1 MSKGIV
7 MILGGRSDI
16 GLAVAHRFARAGY
29 RIQLAARRTSSLSA
43 EKSDIELRH
52 HVPVSLHEFDALDT
66 KSHKAFVEQ
75 LDSLPDIAIC
85 AVGVLGDQAAGERNV
100 EAATLVIRSNFE
112 GPASILGHLA
122 NHFERRG
129 SGILVG
135 ISSVA
140 GDRGRAT
147 NYLYGSAKAGFSAFL
162 SGLRSRLQKEGVH
175 VLTVKPGFV
184 STKMVAGMDLP
195 ARLTATPDELAVAI
209 EKAVL
214 KKSNVIYVKPV
225 WRLVMLAI
233 RLMPESVFKTLR
245 I

>member
-1 MSKGIV
+1 MSKGAV

-29 RIQLAARRTSSLSA
+29 QLQLAARRAPSLSA

-66 KSHKAFVEQ
+66 ASHDAFVEQ
-75 LDSLPDIAIC
+75 LDRLPDIAVC
-85 AVGVLGDQAAGERNV
+85 AVGVLGDQAAGEHDM
-100 EAATLVIRSNFE
+100 AAAALVIRSNFE
-112 GPASILGHLA
+112 GPVSILGSLA
-122 NHFERRG
+122 NRFEQRG

-162 SGLRSRLQKEGVH
+162 SGLRSRLAKKGVH

-184 STKMVAGMDLP
+184 ATRMVAGLDLP
-195 ARLTATPDELAVAI
+195 AKLTADPDELAAAI
-209 EKAVL
+209 EKAVTR
-214 KKSNVIYVKPV
+214 KSNVIYVKPI
-225 WRLVMLAI
+225 WRLVMLVI
-233 RLMPESVFKTLR
+233 RLIPESIFKNLR